1 MSDVRW
7 SHGIAAEEGARHNS
21 LLPLLASLLSARKS
35 FTYLITAIWAG
46 GLWCYLRSLT
56 NNDVAWALVAAEKWL
71 AGAQLYQDVI
81 EVNPPLFIWL
91 KAPVVLASH
100 WTGIPATELVVFYF
114 FALIALSLGLIW
126 KTTENGFD
134 RTNLLGRGLTLAS
147 AIVLIVFPAR
157 DFGQREH
164 IMLIFALPY
173 MLLVARR
180 ALGLEI
186 RHGLATTIGLL
197 AGLGFALKPPF
208 FVVLPFMLEFYLVFR
223 RPSLRTA
230 LRPEL
235 VAAAVIF
242 VGYGFLVV
250 AMTPDYLIR
259 VVPWILLVYGEG
271 YGTST
276 WSIIFCWQSAALL
289 GLLVTHI
296 GLRSRQAYPIVTDVL
311 LICAAAF
318 FLTYVMQA
326 KGWAYQVLPATALI
340 FLSIAVIAVSDP
352 LRRGLHGVLPTVGVF
367 ALGAMTSLPLAMGGY
382 RNPAIKTLLPIV
394 REHAAGGSIYTLSSY
409 LWMSFPLVNKAGVGW
424 SSRFSTLWLLPGAE
438 RRLASPE
445 AANDLALA
453 SMLRAAESYTLAAV
467 VEDFERDPP
476 KLVIVDR
483 RRDPRFG
490 DTSFDYLAYLNADGR
505 FSSIWSHYRKLRS
518 VTFDDLGKLDI
529 YERIPE
535 TAPASPAP

>member
-1 MSDVRW
+1 MSDARW
-7 SHGIAAEEGARHNS
+7 PNGIAAEGSARQFS
-21 LLPLLASLLSARKS
+21 LMPYLASLLSARRT
-35 FTYLITAIWAG
+35 FIYLIAAIWAG
-46 GLWCYLRSLT
+46 GLWVYLHALT

-71 AGAQLYQDVI
+71 AGAHLYQDVI

-91 KAPVVLASH
+91 KAPVVLASQ
-100 WTGIPATELVVFYF
+100 WTGMPESQLVVLYF
-114 FALIALSLGLIW
+114 FALIALSLGLVW
-126 KTTENGFD
+126 KVTETGFD

-180 ALGLEI
+180 ALGLEF
-186 RHGLATTIGLL
+186 RHGYATTIGLL

-208 FVVLPFMLEFYLVFR
+208 FVILPFMLEFYLVLR
-223 RPSLRTA
+223 RPSLMTA

-242 VGYGFLVV
+242 VGYGFLVM
-250 AMTPDYLIR
+250 ALTPDYLIR

-271 YGTST
+271 YGAST
-276 WSIIFCWQSAALL
+276 WSFILCWQGIALV
-289 GLLVTHI
+289 GLLATHI
-296 GLRSRQAYPIVTDVL
+296 GLRSRQAYPIITDVL
-311 LICAAAF
+311 LICASAF
-318 FLTYVMQA
+318 FIPYVMQA
-326 KGWAYQVLPATALI
+326 KGWTYPVLPATGPI
-340 FLSIAVIAVSDP
+340 FLAIMVIAVSDP
-352 LRRGLHGVLPTVGVF
+352 LRRGMSGVLPTVGVF
-367 ALGAMTSLPLAMGGY
+367 ALGAMTSLPMAMGTY
-382 RNPAIKTLLPIV
+382 QNPAINALLPVV

-409 LWMSFPLVNKAGVGW
+409 LWMSFPLVNEAGVGW

-445 AANDLALA
+445 AATDLALV
-453 SMLRAAESYTLAAV
+453 SMLRAAENYTLAAV

-476 KLVIVDR
+476 KVVIVDR

-490 DTSFDYLAYLNADGR
+490 DMAFDYLGFLKNDDR
-505 FSSIWSHYRKLRS
+505 FTEIWSHYQRLRG
-518 VTFDDLGKLDI
+518 VAFDDLGKLDI
-529 YERIPE
+529 YVRISE
-535 TAPASPAP
+535 TTPASPAP

>member
-1 MSDVRW
+1 MSDARW
-7 SHGIAAEEGARHNS
+7 SHGIAAEEGARQYS
-21 LLPLLASLLSARKS
+21 LMTLLASLLSGRKS
-35 FTYLITAIWAG
+35 FFYLIAAVWVG
-46 GLWCYLRSLT
+46 GLCVYLRALT

-71 AGAQLYQDVI
+71 AGARLYQDVI

-100 WTGIPATELVVFYF
+100 WTGIPQSQLVVLYF

-126 KTTENGFD
+126 KTTETGFD

-173 MLLVARR
+173 MLLCARR

-186 RHGLATTIGLL
+186 RHGYATTIGLL
-197 AGLGFALKPPF
+197 AGLGCALKPPF
-208 FVVLPFMLEFYLVFR
+208 FVVLPFMLELYLVFR

-242 VGYGFLVV
+242 VGYGFLVM
-250 AMTPDYLIR
+250 ATTPDYLIR

-276 WSIIFCWQSAALL
+276 WSFVFCWQGLTLL
-289 GLLVTHI
+289 GLLAAHI

-318 FLTYVMQA
+318 FVTYVMQA
-326 KGWAYQVLPATALI
+326 KGWTYQVLPATSLI
-340 FLSIAVIAVSDP
+340 FLSIVVIAVSDP
-352 LRRGLHGVLPTVGVF
+352 LRRGLHGVLPSVGVF
-367 ALGAMTSLPLAMGGY
+367 VLGAMTSLPMAMGTY

-409 LWMSFPLVNKAGVGW
+409 LWMSFPLVNKAEVRW

-438 RRLASPE
+438 RRLASAE
-445 AANDLALA
+445 AAQDLALA

-476 KLVIVDR
+476 MLVIVDR

-490 DTSFDYLAYLNADGR
+490 DTVFDYLGYLSGDAR
-505 FSSIWSHYRKLRS
+505 FAATWSHYRKLRS
-518 VTFDDLGKLDI
+518 VAFDDLGNLDI
-529 YERIPE
+529 YERVP
-535 TAPASPAP
+535 TAPAASGTP